1 MKKTK
6 TSKGKTSKEK
16 KIFEKFLTLLGFVF
30 ERVSKHGEVW
40 KHHAKKIVLP
50 PIPNSPSDTNWT
62 KSYKQNLTKLLSPAF
77 TKDEFLTLLEPLIKK
92 RKVKYTDDG
101 RIRLLR
107 IEPKLN
113 MKGFPLVEGEEPQQD
128 LEEDL
133 LYALLTPDTEF
144 EFSDELKTKIK
155 KMLKKT

>member
-1 MKKTK
+1 M
-6 TSKGKTSKEK
+6 SKGKSKEK
-16 KIFEKFLTLLGFVF
+16 KIFEKFFKLLGCEHARF
-30 ERVSKHGEVW
+30 SKHGDVW
-40 KHHAKKIVLP
+40 KHHAKKLVLP

-62 KSYKQNLTKLLSPAF
+62 KSYKQNLTKILSPAF

-107 IEPKLN
+107 IEPKLV
-113 MKGFPLVEGEEPQQD
+113 GDTQD
-128 LEEDL
+128 LEGEL
-133 LYALLTPDTEF
+133 LDALLTPDTEF

>member
-40 KHHAKKIVLP
+40 KHHAKKLSTQI
-50 PIPNSPSDTNWT
+50 PISPSASQWVKD
-62 KSYKQNLTKLLSPAF
+62 YKRQLSKLISGAF
-77 TKDEFLTLLEPLIKK
+77 SREEIELLLEPLIKK
-92 RKVKYTDDG
+92 RKVKYTNDG

-113 MKGFPLVEGEEPQQD
+113 LQGFPLVEGGEPQQD

-133 LYALLTPDTEF
+133 LYALLPPDTDDAHE
-144 EFSDELKTKIK
+144 ELKKIIKEKSK
-155 KMLKKT
+155 K

>member
-1 MKKTK
+1 M
-6 TSKGKTSKEK
+6 SKGKSKEK
-16 KIFEKFLTLLGFVF
+16 KIFEKFFKLLGCEHARF
-30 ERVSKHGEVW
+30 SKHGDVW
-40 KHHAKKIVLP
+40 KHHAKNLVLP

-62 KSYKQNLTKLLSPAF
+62 KSYKQNLSKILSPAF

-107 IEPKLN
+107 IEPKL
-113 MKGFPLVEGEEPQQD
+113 KLQGFPLVEGGEPQQD

-133 LYALLTPDTEF
+133 LYALLPPDTDDAHE
-144 EFSDELKTKIK
+144 ELKKIIKEKSK
-155 KMLKKT
+155 K